1 MRSSYL
7 SKTTKCCHP
16 IINLGLG
23 KRSCLSN
30 PSASCARCTATHC
43 NTLQRMVGA
52 MQHIDSCVEWYET
65 LVSFF
70 FHSFFG
76 SETSTLSHRT
86 QGRVV
91 VGTTIFSSRVQ
102 FGKLTVGIPRTR
114 RLRVSANHASSLRL
128 DTPFSLLKFFLVD
141 SIHKLYS
148 KKLGEK

>member
-86 QGRVV
+86 QDRAV
-91 VGTTIFSSRVQ
+91 VGTMIFSSRVQ
-102 FGKLTVGIPRTR
+102 FEFGKLSVGIPRMR

-128 DTPFSLLKFFLVD
+128 DTPFSFLKNFSVD
-141 SIHKLYS
+141 STHKL
-148 KKLGEK
+148 

>member
-43 NTLQRMVGA
+43 NTLQRVVGS
-52 MQHIDSCVEWYET
+52 MQHIDSCVGWWYET
-65 LVSFF
+65 LVSSF

-86 QGRVV
+86 QDRAV
-91 VGTTIFSSRVQ
+91 VGTMIFSSRVQ
-102 FGKLTVGIPRTR
+102 FEFGKLSVGIPRMR

-128 DTPFSLLKFFLVD
+128 DTPFSFLKNFSVD
-141 SIHKLYS
+141 STHKL
-148 KKLGEK
+148 